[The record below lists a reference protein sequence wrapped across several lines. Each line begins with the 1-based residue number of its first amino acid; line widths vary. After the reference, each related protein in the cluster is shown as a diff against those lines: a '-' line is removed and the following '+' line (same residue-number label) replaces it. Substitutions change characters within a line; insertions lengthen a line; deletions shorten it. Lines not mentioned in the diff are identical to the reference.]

1 MIVDCIVLG
10 AYQTNGYVVR
20 AEEASK
26 VCLIVDAG
34 LDGRELVT
42 FLHDRQLIPE
52 AVVLTHGH
60 VDHIAGLLQVQDAHP
75 DINVYIHQQDGPMLS
90 DPQKNLSAMAGQP
103 VTLDCDAVLVA
114 EGDTVEAADVSLQVI
129 HTPGH
134 TPGGMCLY
142 AQSHDILFAGDTL
155 FQQSVGRTDFPGG
168 SMPQLKASIKQKL
181 FVLPDSTVVYPG
193 HGPET
198 SIGEEKKSNMFV
210 R

>member
-20 AEEASK
+20 TEESSK
-26 VCLIVDAG
+26 ACLIVDAG
-34 LDGRELVT
+34 LDGHDLVT
-42 FLHDRQLIPE
+42 FLHERQLTPN

-60 VDHIAGLLQVQDAHP
+60 VDHIAGLLQLQAAQADMK
-75 DINVYIHQQDGPMLS
+75 VYIHQQDGPMLT
-90 DPQKNLSAMAGQP
+90 DPNKNLSAMAGQA
-103 VTLDCDAVLVA
+103 VTLDCESVLVS
-114 EGDTVEAADVSLQVI
+114 EGDVIDGAGVSLQVI

-142 AQSHDILFAGDTL
+142 APSHDMLFAGDTL

-168 SMPQLKASIKQKL
+168 SMSELKAAIKQKL
-181 FVLPDSTVVYPG
+181 FVLPDATLVYPG

-198 SIGEEKKSNMFV
+198 SIGAEKKSNPFV